1 MRVTAATPSRATAAR
16 CTWTWRRRAR
26 PWRGTAATP
35 ATPSRQTRTPGTAGQ
50 TASGA
55 DSRRSVHVRCLMY
68 FYVFILYF
76 QRNYFW
82 KKLFWF
88 LGLFSRWLV
97 TPPPR
102 CFCDIV
108 VFNSPA
114 RGPLWRFWEK
124 IRTVFRGIKVIVT
137 KLEHWATG
145 RAGTLASWYTLIAA
159 RHNILTIM
167 WYLHFHPSTMIV
179 T

>member
-1 MRVTAATPSRATAAR
+1 MLFRVVRFVLFQMRVTAATPSRATAAR

-55 DSRRSVHVRCLMY
+55 DSRRNVHVRCLMY

-76 QRNYFW
+76 QRSDLSLRRHVAFVILLY
-82 KKLFWF
+82 
-88 LGLFSRWLV
+88 SI
-97 TPPPR
+97 PQ
-102 CFCDIV
+102 
-108 VFNSPA
+108 PA
-114 RGPLWRFWEK
+114 VPSLWRFWEK

-167 WYLHFHPSTMIV
+167 
-179 T
+179 